1 MIPHGYLIHH
11 GIIGQKWGVRRYQN
25 SDGSYTSAGKARRL
39 SGSLSENLYK
49 KAQEKEPIISND
61 IYSAVS
67 GTSGKMYGL
76 EHRLKTKE
84 SLNRKIKTDSEEKGI
99 SIEESASG
107 IKDAVRYTVLSKDND
122 FVKNYNTVKSNLEKK
137 GYSEARCK
145 NYFDLYNKGEV
156 KHKSVQSVF
165 KTPDGY
171 LFEVQFQTPAS
182 QKAKNDKL
190 PLYEEAR
197 KAGIKPERRAQ
208 LEYQMELLAEK
219 VPNPKGIYSIKTH

>member
-1 MIPHGYLIHH
+1 MIPHGYLVHH
-11 GIIGQKWGVRRYQN
+11 GIIGQKWGIRRYQN
-25 SDGSYTSAGKARRL
+25 ADGSYTSAGKERRS
-39 SGSLSENLYK
+39 SGSLANNLYK
-49 KAQEKEPIISND
+49 RAQEKEPVISND
-61 IYSAVS
+61 IRSVVS

-84 SLNRKIKTDSEEKGI
+84 SLNRKIKTDSEEKNIGMD
-99 SIEESASG
+99 ESASG

-122 FVKNYNTVKSNLEKK
+122 FVKNYNAVKSGLEKK

-165 KTPDGY
+165 RTPDGY

-197 KAGIKPERRAQ
+197 KVGVKSERKAE
-208 LEYQMELLAEK
+208 LERQMEMLAEK
-219 VPNPKGIYSIKTH
+219 VPTPKDIYSIKTH